1 MSLRCIKSIFSLQ
14 QFRRKVIVCASMW
27 LVSCS
32 ADNLPR
38 HSALFGCFQQSQ
50 VGRRENRSLSP
61 QCNRSRTMEYH
72 GSSWFIP
79 IKHSPIFLDSS
90 RGSQSLQTVSV
101 AMLCR
106 GWLQAKLGRSC
117 RCRLSSELNIVLHSR
132 MQVANE
138 SVKKDGCQGKHVGQ
152 MVLCWQESSSLTS
165 REWSQQYII
174 IYIYMN
180 TEIWN
185 CWFVSWT
192 FGRQLLCLYNFHIPV
207 SPFNLLVRL
216 AVCL

>member
-1 MSLRCIKSIFSLQ
+1 MP
-14 QFRRKVIVCASMW
+14 
-27 LVSCS
+27 
-32 ADNLPR
+32 NLPR

-79 IKHSPIFLDSS
+79 IKHSPIFRDSS

-117 RCRLSSELNIVLHSR
+117 RCRLSSELNILLHSR

-152 MVLCWQESSSLTS
+152 MVLCWQDSSSLRS

-174 IYIYMN
+174 IYIYM
-180 TEIWN
+180 EIWN